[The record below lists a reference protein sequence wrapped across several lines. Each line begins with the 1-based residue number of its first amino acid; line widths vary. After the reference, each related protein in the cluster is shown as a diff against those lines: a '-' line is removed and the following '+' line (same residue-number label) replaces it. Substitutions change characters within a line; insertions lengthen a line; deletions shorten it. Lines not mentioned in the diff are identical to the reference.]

1 MSASPEYWFY
11 HLEASTLKG
20 VLPDLLT
27 KTLAKGWRAMVRFPN
42 GTDLAEWDDFLWTY
56 QDASF
61 LPHGRED
68 QGRADLQPILLANSA
83 ESSEGFDAVFL
94 IDGAEIP
101 DMSSVER
108 VMVMIDGRSEEAVQR
123 ERARWKRLKDAGTP
137 MSYWQQGAQGRWE
150 KKA

>member
-1 MSASPEYWFY
+1 MNPAPEYWFY
-11 HLEASTLKG
+11 HLEASTLEG

-27 KTLAKGWRAMVRFPN
+27 KTLGKGWRALVRFPD
-42 GTDLAEWDDFLWTY
+42 GTHLAEWDDFLWTF

-68 QGRADLQPILLANSA
+68 QGRADLQPILLANSTKTA
-83 ESSEGFDAVFL
+83 DGFDAVFL
-94 IDGAEIP
+94 VDGA
-101 DMSSVER
+101 DVADVSSAQR

-123 ERARWKRLKDAGTP
+123 ERARWKALKEAGAT
-137 MSYWQQGAQGRWE
+137 MSYWQQGSRGGWE